1 MTLVYLYS
9 FATIEQDWSILYEA
23 MLDLRMVFQN
33 GAV

>member
-9 FATIEQDWSILYEA
+9 FATIEQGLSILYEA
-23 MLDLRMVFQN
+23 MLNLLMFFQN